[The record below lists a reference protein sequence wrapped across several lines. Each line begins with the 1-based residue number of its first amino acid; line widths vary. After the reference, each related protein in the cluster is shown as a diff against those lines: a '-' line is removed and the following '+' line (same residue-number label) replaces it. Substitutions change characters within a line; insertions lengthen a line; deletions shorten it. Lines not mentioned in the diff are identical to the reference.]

1 MNDLKP
7 YVPCELFK
15 NMFAV
20 DQRWVLKT
28 AVDQR
33 WVLKTKGL

>member
-28 AVDQR
+28 
-33 WVLKTKGL
+33 KGL

>member
-7 YVPCELFK
+7 YVPCELFQ

-28 AVDQR
+28 
-33 WVLKTKGL
+33 KGL